1 MGVLEHVANLASMP
15 FDSPRKRKSRGTRD
29 VAEILRQWREYNE
42 QTEADSCI
50 DGGVPKPVRKPPPK
64 GSRKGCMKGK
74 GGPENGICDYRG
86 VRQRTWG
93 KWVAEI
99 REPGRGARLWLG
111 TFSSSYEAALAYD
124 EAAKAIYGQSARLNL
139 PEITNRSSSTAATVS
154 GLVTAFSDES
164 EVCAREDT
172 NVRSG
177 FVQVK
182 LEDCSDEYVLLDSSQ
197 CIKEELKVKE
207 EVMEEHNSAVGFGIG
222 QDPKREILDA
232 WLMGNG
238 NEQEPLEF
246 GVDETF
252 DINELLGILDD
263 NNVSGQ
269 ETMQNQVDRQPNFS
283 YQTQFQDANL
293 LGSLNPMEI
302 AHPGVDYAYPYVQPS
317 EMENNGI
324 DLDHHRFNDLD
335 IQDLDFGGEKDVHGS
350 T

>member
-1 MGVLEHVANLASMP
+1 MKTSSCSYFGVITFREKIGVLEHVANLASIP
-15 FDSPRKRKSRGTRD
+15 FDSTRKRKSRGTRD

-42 QTEADSCI
+42 QIEAESCI
-50 DGGVPKPVRKPPPK
+50 DGGGPKSIRKPPPK

-86 VRQRTWG
+86 VRQRRWG

-99 REPGRGARLWLG
+99 REPDGGARLWLG

-139 PEITNRSSSTAATVS
+139 PEITNRSSSTAATATVS
-154 GLVTAFSDES
+154 GSVTAFSDES

-172 NVRSG
+172 NASSG
-177 FVQVK
+177 F
-182 LEDCSDEYVLLDSSQ
+182 
-197 CIKEELKVKE
+197 
-207 EVMEEHNSAVGFGIG
+207 G
-222 QDPKREILDA
+222 QDSKRETLDA

-252 DINELLGILDD
+252 DINELLGILND

-269 ETMQNQVDRQPNFS
+269 ETMQYQVDRHPNFS
-283 YQTQFQDANL
+283 YQTQFPNSNL

-302 AHPGVDYAYPYVQPS
+302 AQPGVDYGCPYVQPS
-317 EMENNGI
+317 DMENYGI
-324 DLDHHRFNDLD
+324 DLDHRRFNDLD
-335 IQDLDFGGEKDVHGS
+335 IQDLDFGGDKDVHGS

>member
-1 MGVLEHVANLASMP
+1 
-15 FDSPRKRKSRGTRD
+15 
-29 VAEILRQWREYNE
+29 
-42 QTEADSCI
+42 
-50 DGGVPKPVRKPPPK
+50 
-64 GSRKGCMKGK
+64 MKGK

-139 PEITNRSSSTAATVS
+139 PEITNRSSSTATTVS
-154 GLVTAFSDES
+154 GSVTAFSDES

-172 NVRSG
+172 N
-177 FVQVK
+177 
-182 LEDCSDEYVLLDSSQ
+182 
-197 CIKEELKVKE
+197 
-207 EVMEEHNSAVGFGIG
+207 
-222 QDPKREILDA
+222 DPKREILDA

-263 NNVSGQ
+263 NNVSGH
-269 ETMQNQVDRQPNFS
+269 ETLQNQVDRQPNFS

-293 LGSLNPMEI
+293 LGSLDPMEI
-302 AHPGVDYAYPYVQPS
+302 AHPGVDYGYPYVQPS
-317 EMENNGI
+317 EMETNGV

>member
-1 MGVLEHVANLASMP
+1 MP
-15 FDSPRKRKSRGTRD
+15 SEIVDRKRKSRGTRD

-42 QTEADSCI
+42 QIEAESCI
-50 DGGVPKPVRKPPPK
+50 DGGGPKSIRKPPPK

-86 VRQRTWG
+86 VRQRRWG

-99 REPGRGARLWLG
+99 REPDGGARLWLG

-139 PEITNRSSSTAATVS
+139 PEITNRSSSTAATATVS
-154 GLVTAFSDES
+154 GSVTAFSDES

-172 NVRSG
+172 NASSG
-177 FVQVK
+177 FGQVK

-197 CIKEELKVKE
+197 CIKEELKGKE
-207 EVMEEHNSAVGFGIG
+207 EVREEHNLAVGFGIG
-222 QDPKREILDA
+222 QDSKRETLDA

-252 DINELLGILDD
+252 DINELLGILND

-269 ETMQNQVDRQPNFS
+269 ETMQYQVDRHPNFS
-283 YQTQFQDANL
+283 YQTQFPNSNL

-302 AHPGVDYAYPYVQPS
+302 AQPGVDYGCPYVQPS
-317 EMENNGI
+317 DMENYGI
-324 DLDHHRFNDLD
+324 DLDHRRFNDLD
-335 IQDLDFGGEKDVHGS
+335 IQDLDFGGDKDVHGS

>member
-1 MGVLEHVANLASMP
+1 MP
-15 FDSPRKRKSRGTRD
+15 SEIVDRKRKSRGTRD

-42 QTEADSCI
+42 QIEAESCI
-50 DGGVPKPVRKPPPK
+50 DGGGPKSIRKPPPK

-74 GGPENGICDYRG
+74 GGPENGIYDYRG
-86 VRQRTWG
+86 VRQRRWG

-99 REPGRGARLWLG
+99 REPDGGARLWLG

-139 PEITNRSSSTAATVS
+139 PEITNRSSSTAATATVS
-154 GLVTAFSDES
+154 GSVTAFSDES

-172 NVRSG
+172 NASSG
-177 FVQVK
+177 F
-182 LEDCSDEYVLLDSSQ
+182 
-197 CIKEELKVKE
+197 
-207 EVMEEHNSAVGFGIG
+207 G
-222 QDPKREILDA
+222 QDSKRETLDA

-252 DINELLGILDD
+252 DINELLGILND

-269 ETMQNQVDRQPNFS
+269 ETMQYQVDRHPNFS
-283 YQTQFQDANL
+283 YQTQFPNSNL

-302 AHPGVDYAYPYVQPS
+302 AQPGVDYGCPYVQPS
-317 EMENNGI
+317 DMENYGI
-324 DLDHHRFNDLD
+324 DLDHRRFNDLD
-335 IQDLDFGGEKDVHGS
+335 IQDLDFGGDKDVHGS

>member
-1 MGVLEHVANLASMP
+1 MP
-15 FDSPRKRKSRGTRD
+15 SEIVDRKRKSRGTRD

-42 QTEADSCI
+42 QIEAESCI
-50 DGGVPKPVRKPPPK
+50 DGGGPKSIRKPPPK

-86 VRQRTWG
+86 VRQRRWG

-99 REPGRGARLWLG
+99 REPDGGARLWLG

-139 PEITNRSSSTAATVS
+139 PEITNRSSSTAATATVS
-154 GLVTAFSDES
+154 GSVTAFSDES

-172 NVRSG
+172 NASSG
-177 FVQVK
+177 F
-182 LEDCSDEYVLLDSSQ
+182 
-197 CIKEELKVKE
+197 
-207 EVMEEHNSAVGFGIG
+207 G
-222 QDPKREILDA
+222 QDSKRETLDA

-252 DINELLGILDD
+252 DINELLGILND

-269 ETMQNQVDRQPNFS
+269 ETMQYQVDRHPNFS
-283 YQTQFQDANL
+283 YQTQFPNSNL

-302 AHPGVDYAYPYVQPS
+302 AQPGVDYGCPYVQPS
-317 EMENNGI
+317 DMENYGI
-324 DLDHHRFNDLD
+324 DLDHRRFNDLD
-335 IQDLDFGGEKDVHGS
+335 IQDLDFGGDKDVHGS

>member
-50 DGGVPKPVRKPPPK
+50 DGGGPKPIRKPPPK

-139 PEITNRSSSTAATVS
+139 PEITNRSSSTATTVS
-154 GLVTAFSDES
+154 GSVTAFSDES

-172 NVRSG
+172 N
-177 FVQVK
+177 
-182 LEDCSDEYVLLDSSQ
+182 
-197 CIKEELKVKE
+197 
-207 EVMEEHNSAVGFGIG
+207 
-222 QDPKREILDA
+222 DPKREILDA

-263 NNVSGQ
+263 NNVSGH
-269 ETMQNQVDRQPNFS
+269 ETLQNQVDRQPNFS

-293 LGSLNPMEI
+293 LGSLDPMEI
-302 AHPGVDYAYPYVQPS
+302 AHPGVDYGYPYVQPS
-317 EMENNGI
+317 EMETNGV